1 MTTKIQVTTQIQGK
15 DILAG
20 YLRPSYSSGTFIYD
34 SSYLSNPRAFALAP
48 SLPLEAGPQHFS
60 GLGGFSDSAPDRWG
74 RKLLQRTQGRQNLS
88 EFDYLLGVN
97 DTGRQ
102 GAVRFWQ
109 EGKACTSDGQGV
121 PTEISLLE
129 LLNTA
134 QAIERKDTDLLEVQ
148 SRRLFIATGSL
159 GGARPKAN
167 VLIGKEL
174 WLAKFPKPWG
184 DNWDIMGW
192 EKVTRD
198 LQELAGIRVAPAQS
212 RLMTNDQGDPSRVYL
227 LKRFDRN
234 QEGHRIP
241 YISAMTAL
249 EARDGDGGDW
259 LDLLEF
265 AQDQGADTKE
275 LWRRLVFNLLVGNTD
290 DHLRNHGFLHQGRSW
305 TLAPS
310 FDVNPTPDDQHHQL
324 ALLGND
330 TYRLEDTL
338 APELLD
344 ACQVS
349 LEDAQEWVRSLGQVF
364 KRAPRLAQEERI
376 DKQSLEIMLPRF
388 EQALETISQV

>member
-1 MTTKIQVTTQIQGK
+1 
-15 DILAG
+15 
-20 YLRPSYSSGTFIYD
+20 
-34 SSYLSNPRAFALAP
+34 
-48 SLPLEAGPQHFS
+48 
-60 GLGGFSDSAPDRWG
+60 
-74 RKLLQRTQGRQNLS
+74 
-88 EFDYLLGVN
+88 
-97 DTGRQ
+97 
-102 GAVRFWQ
+102 
-109 EGKACTSDGQGV
+109 
-121 PTEISLLE
+121 
-129 LLNTA
+129 
-134 QAIERKDTDLLEVQ
+134 
-148 SRRLFIATGSL
+148 
-159 GGARPKAN
+159 
-167 VLIGKEL
+167 
-174 WLAKFPKPWG
+174 
-184 DNWDIMGW
+184 
-192 EKVTRD
+192 
-198 LQELAGIRVAPAQS
+198 
-212 RLMTNDQGDPSRVYL
+212 MTNDQGDPSRVYL

-275 LWRRLVFNLLVGNTD
+275 LWRRLVFNLLVGNTN